1 MQVKSLNAKNA
12 INAKAHRKEKNF
24 MGEHIGLAVVD
35 GEIKIVVN
43 LRIYGTQARNTVC
56 LWFHNEGWTISGSGS
71 GSAGGYGYHRP
82 SAAAEEAFKASG
94 VELSQDINSRGDT
107 AVRDAVLALT
117 KHLYPGCAVEVIASH
132 G

>member
-1 MQVKSLNAKNA
+1 MQIKALNAKDA

-24 MGEHIGLAVVD
+24 MEEYIGLAVVN
-35 GEIKIVVN
+35 GKIKTVVN
-43 LRIYGTQARNTVC
+43 LRTYGTQARNTVC

-82 SAAAEEAFKASG
+82 SAAASEAFKKAG
-94 VELSQDINSRGDT
+94 VELSVDINGRGDT
-107 AVRDAVLALT
+107 AMKDAVLALT
-117 KHLYPGCAVEVIASH
+117 EYLYPGAVVEVIKAH